1 MTRFGDR
8 VLLAVGGISLAAS
21 IVVLFT
27 VPYPRGAIFA
37 HAWVWGAV
45 VPGYLVGAFAVTMR
59 PDHLSAIWL
68 ARAGSLL
75 AIETVARRLI
85 PLAGDLEVAWW
96 VAGSVVLQA
105 APLATTAAVASVLI
119 VFPDPSYRYP
129 YQRWVLWGAWLAAAA
144 VLSMLAVSQPSPFF
158 PPMAWSGPAVTNP
171 LYVSWLKPLGA
182 VAETAISWRTT
193 LWAAGAAAMVLRY
206 RRASPDVRRQFRWP
220 LAAGLLLTS
229 FGVSSRLSG
238 PGAALSFGV
247 MVPGYALLSASI
259 LVAIL
264 RHRLVGVDLWLR
276 RSILLGGASAVIALA
291 YLGLAGVLGLA
302 VGQRASL
309 GVAVLA
315 TLAAVVA
322 FQPARRRLDAVA
334 RRWVFGS
341 SVAGS
346 ELLRRAGETL
356 EDAYDAKQLTSNLAE
371 TIVAGLGLDWVRV
384 LLTADATGPSVPVAA
399 VGVALDEP
407 AAPDLVVPLSSA
419 GETVGAIECGPKR
432 NGELSRS
439 DEELLATV
447 GRQAALAI
455 RNARLTSELASRLDE
470 LRRQA
475 DELAASR
482 SRIVQAQMHER
493 RRIEQNIHDGVQQ
506 DIVATMANIRLARN
520 QLARDPPLAATTLEA
535 LQENTRR
542 TLDSIRELSRGIH
555 PPVLTHRGLLEAL
568 DAQAARMP
576 IDVRLDAA
584 ADVRAARYAEDVE
597 VVAYFVVS
605 EGLANVL
612 KHAGTDLAIVRL
624 DTVDGW
630 LTVEVI
636 DHGRGCD
643 RETAAAGS
651 GILGLRD
658 RVESVGGRLSVDSN
672 PGRGMTLRAL
682 LPARRGAVSRA

>member
-1 MTRFGDR
+1 
-8 VLLAVGGISLAAS
+8 
-21 IVVLFT
+21 
-27 VPYPRGAIFA
+27 
-37 HAWVWGAV
+37 
-45 VPGYLVGAFAVTMR
+45 
-59 PDHLSAIWL
+59 
-68 ARAGSLL
+68 
-75 AIETVARRLI
+75 
-85 PLAGDLEVAWW
+85 
-96 VAGSVVLQA
+96 
-105 APLATTAAVASVLI
+105 
-119 VFPDPSYRYP
+119 
-129 YQRWVLWGAWLAAAA
+129 
-144 VLSMLAVSQPSPFF
+144 
-158 PPMAWSGPAVTNP
+158 
-171 LYVSWLKPLGA
+171 
-182 VAETAISWRTT
+182 
-193 LWAAGAAAMVLRY
+193 
-206 RRASPDVRRQFRWP
+206 
-220 LAAGLLLTS
+220 
-229 FGVSSRLSG
+229 
-238 PGAALSFGV
+238 
-247 MVPGYALLSASI
+247 
-259 LVAIL
+259 
-264 RHRLVGVDLWLR
+264 
-276 RSILLGGASAVIALA
+276 
-291 YLGLAGVLGLA
+291 
-302 VGQRASL
+302 
-309 GVAVLA
+309 
-315 TLAAVVA
+315 
-322 FQPARRRLDAVA
+322 VA

-384 LLTADATGPSVPVAA
+384 LLTADAAGPSVPVAA
-399 VGVALDEP
+399 VGVAVDGAP
-407 AAPDLVVPLSSA
+407 APDLVVPL
-419 GETVGAIECGPKR
+419 GYGEETVGCIECGPKR
-432 NGELSRS
+432 HGELSRS

-482 SRIVQAQMHER
+482 SRIVQAQLHER

-506 DIVATMANIRLARN
+506 DIVATIASIRLARN

-535 LQENTRR
+535 LQEHTRR
-542 TLDSIRELSRGIH
+542 TMESIRELGRGIH

-651 GILGLRD
+651 GVLGLRD
-658 RVESVGGRLSVDSN
+658 RVESVGGRLSVDSS

>member
-144 VLSMLAVSQPSPFF
+144 VLSMLAVSQPSPLF

-171 LYVSWLKPLGA
+171 LHVSWLEPLGA

-371 TIVAGLGLDWVRV
+371 TIVAGLSLDWVRV

-407 AAPDLVVPLSSA
+407 AAPDLVVSLSSA

-520 QLARDPPLAATTLEA
+520 QLARDPQLATTTLA
-535 LQENTRR
+535 SLQEHTRR
-542 TLDSIRELSRGIH
+542 TLNSIRELSRGIH

-597 VVAYFVVS
+597 VVAYFVIS

-658 RVESVGGRLSVDSN
+658 RVESVGGRLAVDSS

-682 LPARRGAVSRA
+682 LPTGVEP

>member
-8 VLLAVGGISLAAS
+8 VLLAVGGISLAGS
-21 IVVLFT
+21 IVLLLT
-27 VPYPRGAIFA
+27 VPYPRGAIVA

-45 VPGYLVGAFAVTMR
+45 VPGYVVGAFAVTAR
-59 PDHLSAIWL
+59 PDHLSARWL
-68 ARAGSLL
+68 GRAGSLL

-85 PLAGDLEVAWW
+85 PLAGDLEVAWS
-96 VAGSVVLQA
+96 VAGSIFVQA
-105 APLATTAAVASVLI
+105 ATLATTTAVASVLI
-119 VFPDPSYRYP
+119 VFPDQSYRYP
-129 YQRWVLWGAWLAAAA
+129 YQRRVLWGVWLAAAA
-144 VLSMLAVSQPSPFF
+144 VPLMLAVSQPSLFF
-158 PPMAWSGPAVTNP
+158 PMAWRGPAVTNP
-171 LYVSWLKPLGA
+171 LYVSWLEPLGP
-182 VAETAISWRTT
+182 VAEAALWWRLM
-193 LWAAGAAAMVLRY
+193 LWAAGAAAMVFRY
-206 RRASPDVRRQFRWP
+206 RRASPDVRQQFQWP
-220 LAAGLLLTS
+220 LAAGLLLIPFAVT
-229 FGVSSRLSG
+229 SRLSG
-238 PGAALSFGV
+238 PGAPLQFGGL
-247 MVPGYALLSASI
+247 VPGYALLSASI

-264 RHRLVGVDLWLR
+264 RHRLIGVALWLR

-291 YLGLAGVLGLA
+291 YLGLAGALGLA

-334 RRWVFGS
+334 RRWVFGG

-419 GETVGAIECGPKR
+419 EETVGCIECGPKR
-432 NGELSRS
+432 NGELSKS

-475 DELAASR
+475 DELAESR

-520 QLARDPPLAATTLEA
+520 QLARDPQLATTTLA
-535 LQENTRR
+535 SLQEHTRR

-568 DAQAARMP
+568 DAQAARIP

-605 EGLANVL
+605 EALANVL
-612 KHAGTDLAIVRL
+612 KHAGTELAIIRL
-624 DTVDGW
+624 DSADQW

-658 RVESVGGRLSVDSN
+658 RVESIGGRLSVDSS

-682 LPARRGAVSRA
+682 LPTRRGAVSRA

>member
-8 VLLAVGGISLAAS
+8 ALLAVGGISMITA
-21 IVVLFT
+21 VVLAFAVPHPLGAT
-27 VPYPRGAIFA
+27 VA
-37 HAWVWGAV
+37 HTWVWAAV
-45 VPGYLVGAFAVTMR
+45 VPAYAVGAFAVLMR
-59 PDHLSAIWL
+59 QDHVSARWL
-68 ARAGSLL
+68 ARAGSLQ
-75 AIETVARRLI
+75 AVETVARRLA
-85 PLAGDLEVAWW
+85 PLVGDVETAWW
-96 VAGSVVLQA
+96 VAESVLLQA
-105 APLATTAAVASVLI
+105 ATLATAAAIASVLV
-119 VFPDPSYRYP
+119 VFPDESYRYP
-129 YQRWVLWGAWLAAAA
+129 YQRRALHGIWLAVA
-144 VLSMLAVSQPSPFF
+144 VVPLMLVVSEPSLFF
-158 PPMAWSGPAVTNP
+158 PPAWFGPAVANP
-171 LYVSWLKPLGA
+171 LYVSWLDPLRN
-182 VAETAISWRTT
+182 VAETVFSWRAI
-193 LWAAGAAAMVLRY
+193 LWVAGSTAMVVRYLR
-206 RRASPDVRRQFRWP
+206 ATPDVRRHFTGP
-220 LAAGLLLTS
+220 LTFGLLLTA
-229 FGVSSRLSG
+229 FYVTRRVSGIPAPLLLG
-238 PGAALSFGV
+238 T
-247 MVPGYALLSASI
+247 GYALLSASI

-264 RHRLVGVDLWLR
+264 RYRLVGVNLWLR
-276 RSILLGGASAVIALA
+276 RSLLFGGASALVALV
-291 YLGLAGVLGLA
+291 YLALAGVLGLVA
-302 VGQRASL
+302 GQRASVW
-309 GVAVLA
+309 VAVLV
-315 TLAAVVA
+315 TLAAVVV
-322 FQPARRRLDAVA
+322 FQPAWKRLDTRA

-341 SVAGS
+341 GVAGS

-356 EDAYDAKQLTSNLAE
+356 EDAYDAKQLSRNLAE
-371 TIVAGLGLDWVRV
+371 TIVAGLGLEWVRV
-384 LLTADATGPSVPVAA
+384 LLSADATGPSVPVAA

-407 AAPDLVVPLSSA
+407 AAPDLVVSLSSA

-506 DIVATMANIRLARN
+506 DIVATIASIRLARN

-535 LQENTRR
+535 LQEHTRR
-542 TLDSIRELSRGIH
+542 TMDSIRELSRGIH

-568 DAQAARMP
+568 DAQAARIP

-636 DHGRGCD
+636 DHGQGCD
-643 RETAAAGS
+643 RETATTGS

-658 RVESVGGRLSVDSN
+658 RVESVGGRLSVDSS
-672 PGRGMTLRAL
+672 PGRGVVLRAL
-682 LPARRGAVSRA
+682 LPARRGPVNRA